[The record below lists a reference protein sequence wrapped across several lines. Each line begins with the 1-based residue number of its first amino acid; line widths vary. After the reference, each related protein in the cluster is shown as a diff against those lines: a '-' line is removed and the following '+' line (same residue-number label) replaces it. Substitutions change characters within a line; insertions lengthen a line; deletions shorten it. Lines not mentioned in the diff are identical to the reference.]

1 MKYQIAI
8 KLLVAILAVVTNKN
22 IARAG
27 DTVIGVKTERSALS
41 TLRSM
46 LSEFKPEDLRQVKF
60 VSGPA
65 PTPTPFPTCTS
76 TPSKDTYTCRT
87 FSYNRGEGK
96 DEKLIGEY
104 EIKAE
109 CEVPFTTGTDFSKIL
124 WTVTRS
130 KELVIV
136 KGKKTGGQ
144 IVYNSSIPLSER
156 GINIIDYDTKHVVRC
171 DHSKHKIDAGTNDAF
186 LEEIHR
192 TKKLSLEMSDLL
204 EKFQRLESIQ
214 KRDPKS
220 MISITPIYS
229 KEFFKWLTT
238 PKGEQISRIGDA
250 R

>member
-96 DEKLIGEY
+96 DERGYKRHQGE
-104 EIKAE
+104 
-109 CEVPFTTGTDFSKIL
+109 TG
-124 WTVTRS
+124 
-130 KELVIV
+130 
-136 KGKKTGGQ
+136 
-144 IVYNSSIPLSER
+144 R
-156 GINIIDYDTKHVVRC
+156 GPSGPHGIAAPDGRGRVGSQADRRR
-171 DHSKHKIDAGTNDAF
+171 DH
-186 LEEIHR
+186 
-192 TKKLSLEMSDLL
+192 
-204 EKFQRLESIQ
+204 
-214 KRDPKS
+214 
-220 MISITPIYS
+220 
-229 KEFFKWLTT
+229 
-238 PKGEQISRIGDA
+238 
-250 R
+250 